1 VILVHRLRGEPLF
14 LNADLIECIEA
25 TPDTVVTL
33 ADGRKYVVGESP
45 DEIVERARQFR
56 ASVLVAAEDLRRSS
70 GGLAPVV
77 TLPRR
82 PPEVSASEPV
92 GPTVDAV
99 RPSER
104 EERAHP
110 GPAVP

>member
-56 ASVLVAAEDLRRSS
+56 ASVQVAADELRRSS
-70 GGLAPVV
+70 VGL
-77 TLPRR
+77 
-82 PPEVSASEPV
+82 
-92 GPTVDAV
+92 GD
-99 RPSER
+99 
-104 EERAHP
+104 ERAHP